1 MQVALQERERE
12 REREREQAREQ
23 EERERQRKELAQVEA
38 VIQRHAEEVVDL
50 AIFRAIAEI
59 QAARTALRE
68 REESMV
74 QRE

>member
-23 EERERQRKELAQVEA
+23 EERERQRKDLAQVEA

-50 AIFRAIAEI
+50 AICQAIAEI
-59 QAARTALRE
+59 RAARKEE
-68 REESMV
+68 RELEV
-74 QRE
+74 EQ